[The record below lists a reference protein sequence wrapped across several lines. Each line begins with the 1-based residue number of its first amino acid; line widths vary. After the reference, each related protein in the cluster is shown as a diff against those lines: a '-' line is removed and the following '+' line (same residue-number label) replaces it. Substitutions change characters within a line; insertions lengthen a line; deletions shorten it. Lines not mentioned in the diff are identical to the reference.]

1 MNRFGIGCALSLV
14 VACNNKPPEDEPE
27 ESGIYG
33 ILELDSPQTGEAE
46 VEVFRAFS
54 YIDDGK
60 LIAFLSSNFST
71 TCDDAAAYL
80 APDFP
85 VEKDSILR
93 AGTCATTLFL
103 PSYNGRSDEVGPAT
117 DVDPGESR
125 SSVIECAMGGGVFE
139 LEDFDD
145 GSGEDYTWSGKWFE
159 GVPLQYDWLIEGT
172 AGEEKSQPTS
182 FEIVFKHRFNSQVRR
197 DPLIDALA
205 KLIGELKK
213 SHGIDDGALVVDLTN
228 PDFSI
233 QVEIVQNICGM
244 SIVPGGRSYR
254 KFNLVELMEVGRKG
268 QVAGGSSGAGGGNK
282 EK

>member
-172 AGEEKSQPTS
+172 AGEKTFIQLDMQT
-182 FEIVFKHRFNSQVRR
+182 VRGSL
-197 DPLIDALA
+197 PYSGSPEVVTATGEVKGSIFAEYCPQLQSAL
-205 KLIGELKK
+205 
-213 SHGIDDGALVVDLTN
+213 
-228 PDFSI
+228 
-233 QVEIVQNICGM
+233 
-244 SIVPGGRSYR
+244 
-254 KFNLVELMEVGRKG
+254 LM
-268 QVAGGSSGAGGGNK
+268 Q
-282 EK
+282 